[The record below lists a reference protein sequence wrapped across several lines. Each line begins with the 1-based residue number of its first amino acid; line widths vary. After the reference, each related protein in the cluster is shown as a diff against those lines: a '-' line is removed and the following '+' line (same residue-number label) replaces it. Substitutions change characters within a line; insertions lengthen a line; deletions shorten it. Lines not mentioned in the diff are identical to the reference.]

1 MENVDLGGS
10 SNLGHSDIEQ
20 LNKIYRYVTELS
32 QENQWPFVL
41 KEDSGD
47 KETAIMVLD
56 NGMTLMPPQQ
66 FLQGEIF
73 VPDIMDW
80 HNKIIIEYEESAKPN
95 TGHMKAKKHK
105 GHSDYTNT
113 RDSNRD
119 NYYTKIANPP
129 FKLLKIWDW
138 NKTWQTDAKVFLEK
152 CYKEMQT

>member
-1 MENVDLGGS
+1 MDLGGS

-32 QENQWPFVL
+32 QENQWPFVF

-80 HNKIIIEYEESAKPN
+80 HNKIIIEYEEEAKPDK
-95 TGHMKAKKHK
+95 GAKKRK
-105 GHSDYTNT
+105 GHFEGNT

-119 NYYTKIANPP
+119 KYYTKIANPP
-129 FKLLKIWDW
+129 FKLYKIWESDKNW
-138 NKTWQTDAKVFLEK
+138 KPGVKAFLEK
-152 CYKEMQT
+152 CYKELQT